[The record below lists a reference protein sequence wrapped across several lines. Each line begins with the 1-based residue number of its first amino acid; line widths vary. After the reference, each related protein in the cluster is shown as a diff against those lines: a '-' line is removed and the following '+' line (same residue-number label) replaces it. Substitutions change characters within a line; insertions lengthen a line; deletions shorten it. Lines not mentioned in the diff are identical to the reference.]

1 MKKEHLLFKNP
12 QEGVT
17 DFKQKSRYNPNST
30 ENEEEMEDIVKDYT
44 PKKEDF
50 ERSCNPDGTVKER
63 AETTTI
69 SIKNTDESVTVPT
82 PANKDMYH
90 ATEMRLDYMFVTDG
104 LARSLRSVQ
113 VPKNLL
119 TDVISDHCPLVV
131 DFE

>member
-50 ERSCNPDGTVKER
+50 ERSYLTWADTQKE
-63 AETTTI
+63 
-69 SIKNTDESVTVPT
+69 K
-82 PANKDMYH
+82 
-90 ATEMRLDYMFVTDG
+90 
-104 LARSLRSVQ
+104 
-113 VPKNLL
+113 
-119 TDVISDHCPLVV
+119 PLIILIGY
-131 DFE
+131 F